1 MEKNI
6 YLTKEGTQKLKEE
19 LERLIDVERKKVIAR
34 IKEARELGD
43 LSENSEYAEARDHQS
58 MIEGRIEEI
67 EEILKKAKVIDKTL
81 SKIDNQTVQIGSK
94 VTCEVK
100 FQDEP
105 GIEKEVFYIVGS
117 AESDPLRGMIS
128 AESPMGA
135 ALIGAKKGDKREVPV
150 PDDGIVIYKIIKI
163 E

>member
-1 MEKNI
+1 MEKDI
-6 YLTKEGTQKLKEE
+6 YLTKEGTEKLKEE
-19 LERLIDVERKKVIAR
+19 LEHLIEVERKKVIAR

-67 EEILKKAKVIDKTL
+67 EETLKKAKVIDKQL
-81 SKIDNQTVQIGSK
+81 SKIGNGSVQIGSK

-105 GIEKEVFYIVGS
+105 GSEKDVFYIVGS
-117 AESDPLRGMIS
+117 AESDAKKGMIS

-150 PDDGIVIYKIIKI
+150 PDDGVVTYKIIQI

>member
-1 MEKNI
+1 MEKDI
-6 YLTKEGTQKLKEE
+6 YLTKDGTQKLKEE
-19 LERLIDVERKKVIAR
+19 LKHLIDVERKKVIAR

-67 EEILKKAKVIDKTL
+67 EEILKKAKIIDKTL
-81 SKIDNQTVQIGSK
+81 SKTGNQTVQIGSK
-94 VTCEVK
+94 VACEVK

-105 GIEKEVFYIVGS
+105 GVEKEIFYIVGS
-117 AESDPLRGMIS
+117 AESDPLHGMIS

-135 ALIGAKKGDKREVPV
+135 ALIGAKKGNKREVPV

>member
-1 MEKNI
+1 
-6 YLTKEGTQKLKEE
+6 
-19 LERLIDVERKKVIAR
+19 
-34 IKEARELGD
+34 
-43 LSENSEYAEARDHQS
+43 

-67 EEILKKAKVIDKTL
+67 EETLKKAKVIDKQLAKNGT
-81 SKIDNQTVQIGSK
+81 SSVQIGSK

-105 GIEKEVFYIVGS
+105 GSEKDVFYIVGS
-117 AESDPLRGMIS
+117 AESDAKKGMIS

-150 PDDGIVIYKIIKI
+150 PDDGVVTYKIIQI